1 MAFDGRAY
9 AFADDQPDARAAGRF
24 TTAPQPNMKNDIGLC
39 ATYSVLH
46 RCIKFTR
53 PPHAVACGKH
63 RRKTRRYDQ
72 ALSARRPLRRRLETT
87 DRPARVRIRKRK
99 PCTRARRRLFG
110 WKVRLPLATTFSS
123 YSNHP
128 AAHAC
133 RLHRP
138 RVGRGWVL
146 LLAGAVP
153 GHVGLGRSR
162 IADFRATV

>member
-63 RRKTRRYDQ
+63 RKTRRYDQ
-72 ALSARRPLRRRLETT
+72 ADNARRPLRRRLDTIA
-87 DRPARVRIRKRK
+87 RPARLRIRRRK

-110 WKVRLPLATTFSS
+110 WKVRFPLATAFSS
-123 YSNHP
+123 LYHHP
-128 AAHAC
+128 AAHASQV
-133 RLHRP
+133 RRSG
-138 RVGRGWVL
+138 VVL

-153 GHVGLGRSR
+153 KHIFLGRSR